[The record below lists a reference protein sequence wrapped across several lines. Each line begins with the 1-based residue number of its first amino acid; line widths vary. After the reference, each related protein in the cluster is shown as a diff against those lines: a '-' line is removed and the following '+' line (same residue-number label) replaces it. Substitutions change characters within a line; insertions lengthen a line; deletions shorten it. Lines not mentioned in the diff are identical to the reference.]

1 MTAPTL
7 PASHGALPPEGEH
20 AARGGSS
27 PRMTA
32 LLEVKNLSVS
42 FAGKEVVKGVSFS
55 INAGEKL
62 ALVGESGSG
71 KSVTA
76 LSILKLALNAKIT
89 GQALFNGRDT
99 LSIAESE
106 LIGLRGDDIAMIFQ
120 EPMTALNPLMVIG
133 QQIAEVL
140 ELKKLMSKKDA
151 WARAIELLIEVG
163 IPEPERRA
171 QSYPHQLSGGQRQ
184 RAMIAMALACGPK
197 LLLADEPTTA
207 LDVALRMQIL
217 DLIGDLQKKHG
228 MAVLLITH
236 DLNLVRKF
244 ADRIA
249 VMENGHLVEQG
260 AVRDVF
266 AAPQHAYTQRLLA
279 AKPMRDVL
287 PAQADAP
294 LVLATRAL
302 RVSYPMPLGGFKG
315 WFKKGEFI
323 AVKGADLALRQSQ
336 TLGIIGESGS
346 GKSTLAMALLGLL
359 APRSNSGDVGYEFYE
374 EKSALPPASIHKF
387 AMNNIANMQFDS
399 TLRQRV
405 QVVFQD
411 PFSSLS
417 PRMTVQEIVG
427 EGVSIHEPLLN
438 AAQRQIKVLAAL
450 QEVGLDEAQ
459 FPNLLQRYPHEFSGG
474 QRQRIAIA
482 RALIVN
488 PRILVLDEPTSALD
502 VSIQQQVLQLLQ
514 RLQRER
520 GLSYLL
526 ITHDVDVIRAMAHD
540 VLVMKDGEVVEQGS
554 VDAVLNAPQ
563 QAYTKLLVAASL

>member
-1 MTAPTL
+1 M
-7 PASHGALPPEGEH
+7 S
-20 AARGGSS
+20 
-27 PRMTA
+27 A
-32 LLEVKNLSVS
+32 LLDIKNLRVS
-42 FAGKEVVKGVSFS
+42 FAGKEVVKSVSFA

-76 LSILKLALNAKIT
+76 LSILKLALNAQIS
-89 GQALFNGRDT
+89 GQALFDGRDT
-99 LSIAESE
+99 LSLSE
-106 LIGLRGDDIAMIFQ
+106 QALIDLRGDDIAMIFQ

-133 QQIAEVL
+133 QQIAEILV
-140 ELKKLMSKKDA
+140 LKKGMSKSDA
-151 WARAIELLIEVG
+151 WARAIALLTEVG

-171 QSYPHQLSGGQRQ
+171 QNFPHQLSGGQRQ

-207 LDVALRMQIL
+207 LDVTLRMQIL
-217 DLIGDLQKKHG
+217 ELIGDLQKKHG

-260 AVRDVF
+260 DVQTVF

-279 AKPMRDVL
+279 SKPVRDVL
-287 PAQADAP
+287 PAAMDAP
-294 LVLATRAL
+294 LMLAFNEL
-302 RVSYPMPLGGFKG
+302 RVTYPVPLGGFKG
-315 WFKKGEFI
+315 WFKKGEFV
-323 AVKGADLALRQSQ
+323 AVKNAALSLKQGQ

-359 APRSNSGDVGYEFYE
+359 PKTAVHGKAFFKQNQPLALINNAP
-374 EKSALPPASIHKF
+374 SATES
-387 AMNNIANMQFDS
+387 IANIVFDKA
-399 TLRQRV
+399 LRKQL

-417 PRMTVQEIVG
+417 PRMTVEEIVG
-427 EGVSIHEPLLN
+427 EGVRIHEPGLD
-438 AAQRQIKVLAAL
+438 AAQRKTKVLAAL
-450 QEVGLDEAQ
+450 NEVGLDEAQ

-474 QRQRIAIA
+474 QRQRMAIA
-482 RALIVN
+482 RALIVD
-488 PRILVLDEPTSALD
+488 PEILVLDEPTSALD

-520 GLSYLL
+520 ALSYLL

>member
-1 MTAPTL
+1 M
-7 PASHGALPPEGEH
+7 S
-20 AARGGSS
+20 
-27 PRMTA
+27 A
-32 LLEVKNLSVS
+32 LLQVNNLSVT
-42 FAGKEVVKGVSFS
+42 FGGKEVVKGISFS

-76 LSILKLALNAKIT
+76 LSILKLALNAQIS
-89 GQALFNGRDT
+89 GQALFDGRDT
-99 LSIAESE
+99 LSLSE
-106 LIGLRGDDIAMIFQ
+106 QALIDLRGDDIAMIFQ

-133 QQIAEVL
+133 QQIAEILV
-140 ELKKLMSKKDA
+140 LKKGMSKSDA
-151 WARAIELLIEVG
+151 WARAMALLTEVG
-163 IPEPERRA
+163 IPEPQRRA
-171 QSYPHQLSGGQRQ
+171 QNFPHQLSGGQRQ

-207 LDVALRMQIL
+207 LDVTLRMQIL
-217 DLIGDLQKKHG
+217 DLVGDLQKKHG

-260 AVRDVF
+260 DVQAVF
-266 AAPQHAYTQRLLA
+266 ATPQHAYTQRLLA
-279 AKPMRDVL
+279 SKPVRDVL
-287 PAQADAP
+287 PTTPDAP
-294 LVLATRAL
+294 LMLAADEL
-302 RVSYPMPLGGFKG
+302 RVTYPVPLGGFKG
-315 WFKKGEFI
+315 WFKKGEFV
-323 AVKGADLALRQSQ
+323 AVKNAALSLKQGQ

-359 APRSNSGDVGYEFYE
+359 P
-374 EKSALPPASIHKF
+374 KSALQGKAFFKQNQPLALAKPAQSATESI
-387 AMNNIANMQFDS
+387 ASMVFDK
-399 TLRQRV
+399 TLRKQL

-417 PRMTVQEIVG
+417 PRMTVEEIVG
-427 EGVSIHEPLLN
+427 EGVRIHEPGVN
-438 AAQRQIKVLAAL
+438 AVQRQAKVLAAL
-450 QEVGLDEAQ
+450 QEVGLDETQ

-474 QRQRIAIA
+474 QRQRMAIA
-482 RALIVN
+482 RALIVD
-488 PRILVLDEPTSALD
+488 PEILVLDEPTSALD

-526 ITHDVDVIRAMAHD
+526 ITHDVDVIRAMAHE

-563 QAYTKLLVAASL
+563 QAYTQLLVAASI

>member
-1 MTAPTL
+1 VL
-7 PASHGALPPEGEH
+7 P
-20 AARGGSS
+20 
-27 PRMTA
+27 
-32 LLEVKNLSVS
+32 LLEIKNLSVS

-55 INAGEKL
+55 INAGEKI

-89 GQALFNGRDT
+89 GQALYNRRDT
-99 LSIAESE
+99 LSLSE
-106 LIGLRGDDIAMIFQ
+106 QELEGLRGDDIAMIFQ
-120 EPMTALNPLMVIG
+120 EPMTALNPLMSIG
-133 QQIAEVL
+133 RQIAEVL
-140 ELKKLMSKKDA
+140 ELKKLMAKKDA

-163 IPEPERRA
+163 IPEPDRRA
-171 QSYPHQLSGGQRQ
+171 QSFPHQLSGGQRQ
-184 RAMIAMALACGPK
+184 RAMIAMALACKPK

-207 LDVALRMQIL
+207 LDVTLRLQIL
-217 DLIGDLQKKHG
+217 DLIGELQKKLG

-236 DLNLVRKF
+236 DLNMVRKF

-260 AVRDVF
+260 AVEAVF

-279 AKPMRDVL
+279 AKPVRDVL
-287 PAQADAP
+287 PFQSDAP
-294 LVLATRAL
+294 AMMAADDL
-302 RVSYPMPLGGFKG
+302 RVIYPVPLGGFKG
-315 WFKKGEFI
+315 WFKKGEFV
-323 AVKGADLALRQSQ
+323 AVHKAALMLRQGQ

-359 APRSNSGDVGYEFYE
+359 PIKTVQGKAFYE
-374 EKSALPPASIHKF
+374 RNQPLAGIESARGATE
-387 AMNNIANMQFDS
+387 NIADAAFDAE
-399 TLRQRV
+399 LRKLL

-417 PRMTVQEIVG
+417 PRMTVEAIVG
-427 EGVSIHEPLLN
+427 EGLRIHEPSLN

-459 FPNLLQRYPHEFSGG
+459 FHNLLQRYPHEFSGG
-474 QRQRIAIA
+474 QRQRMAIA

-488 PRILVLDEPTSALD
+488 PKVLVLDEPTSALD
-502 VSIQQQVLQLLQ
+502 VSIQHQVLQLLQ

-526 ITHDVDVIRAMAHD
+526 ITHDVDVIRAMAHE
-540 VLVMKDGEVVEQGS
+540 VMVMKDGLILEHGS
-554 VDAVLNAPQ
+554 VDAVLASPQ
-563 QAYTKLLVAASL
+563 QAYTKLLVTSAA